1 MPQLDWTGILGTA
14 GLEAPG
20 YHEARQAANQATI
33 VKRLAVE
40 QAKQEKKAARSRG
53 KKTC

>member
-1 MPQLDWTGILGTA
+1 MPQLDWTEILGTA

-20 YHEARQAANQATI
+20 YHETRQAANQATI
-33 VKRLAVE
+33 VKRLALE
-40 QAKQEKKAARSRG
+40 QAREAKKATRSRG